1 MPALSDKL
9 TGKSATT
16 NDKLANSVLGYRNLK
31 AREYATIGSSM
42 PSLIKA
48 LVFLIVLGGLAG
60 GGMFYPANFV
70 EPTPKETVI
79 RIPSKDLR

>member
-1 MPALSDKL
+1 
-9 TGKSATT
+9 
-16 NDKLANSVLGYRNLK
+16 
-31 AREYATIGSSM
+31 M

-48 LVFLIVLGGLAG
+48 LVILLVLGGLTG
-60 GGMFYPANFV
+60 GSLFFLANFV